1 MRFVIVDYKVQSK
14 IGGVFMSIVTSE
26 ESRKAYAERKNQ
38 VLELLLT
45 AKDYYSKEERNDRAD
60 VFDKLYNDLLNGE
73 FSIVVVGEFSA
84 GKSTLLNALMG
95 KRILPSFSNLLI

>member
-1 MRFVIVDYKVQSK
+1 
-14 IGGVFMSIVTSE
+14 MSIVTSE
-26 ESRKAYAERKNQ
+26 ESRKAYTERKNQ

-45 AKDYYSKEERNDRAD
+45 AKDYYVKEEKTDKAE
-60 VFDKLYNDLLNGE
+60 VFDTLYNDLLNGE

-95 KRILPSFSNLLI
+95 ERILPSFSN

>member
-1 MRFVIVDYKVQSK
+1 
-14 IGGVFMSIVTSE
+14 MSIVTSE

-73 FSIVVVGEFSA
+73 FSIVVSLYIRM
-84 GKSTLLNALMG
+84 LLNQYVYGILKKTLKDYMKLLLRSSG
-95 KRILPSFSNLLI
+95 K